1 MAGFLR
7 GRAAWLDTWLP
18 VIVVVLLGGT
28 WIAVHASA
36 GRGQV
41 HTVFQV
47 LALAESAVALLLRRR
62 KPVGALAGILVVY
75 LLVDLDTILIL
86 PLLLALL
93 TVAEMRGARTTAVA
107 CLLTAVTVVAMPLLH
122 GDRAQPGPLKVG
134 QLRDR
139 LAEPARVP
147 QHHPHAHRRA
157 FPLPSG
163 ATERCRASVLPI
175 KGARPLLERDMG

>member
-7 GRAAWLDTWLP
+7 RHPAWLDTWVP

-62 KPVGALAGILVVY
+62 KPVGALAGILVAY

-107 CLLTAVTVVAMPLLH
+107 GLITAVTVVAMPLLH
-122 GDRAQPGPLKVG
+122 GGRAQPGLLAGPVAHLLGVG
-134 QLRDR
+134 LAVALGAWLRAR
-139 LAEPARVP
+139 RQQRPPGPAR
-147 QHHPHAHRRA
+147 
-157 FPLPSG
+157 
-163 ATERCRASVLPI
+163 
-175 KGARPLLERDMG
+175 

>member
-7 GRAAWLDTWLP
+7 RHPAWLDTWVP
-18 VIVVVLLGGT
+18 VIVVMLLGGT

-62 KPVGALAGILVVY
+62 KPVGALAGILVAY

-122 GDRAQPGPLKVG
+122 GDRTQPGLLAGPVPHLLGVG
-134 QLRDR
+134 LAVAVGAWLRAR
-139 LAEPARVP
+139 RQVRPPGPAR
-147 QHHPHAHRRA
+147 
-157 FPLPSG
+157 
-163 ATERCRASVLPI
+163 
-175 KGARPLLERDMG
+175 

>member
-7 GRAAWLDTWLP
+7 RHPAWLDTWVP
-18 VIVVVLLGGT
+18 VIVVMLLGGT

-62 KPVGALAGILVVY
+62 KPVGALAGILVAY

-107 CLLTAVTVVAMPLLH
+107 GLITAVTVVAMPLLH
-122 GDRAQPGPLKVG
+122 GDRTQPGL
-134 QLRDR
+134 
-139 LAEPARVP
+139 LAGPVP
-147 QHHPHAHRRA
+147 HCWALDWRWRWVPGCA
-157 FPLPSG
+157 P
-163 ATERCRASVLPI
+163 
-175 KGARPLLERDMG
+175 GARCGHRDLRAKWRSRLSSVV

>member
-7 GRAAWLDTWLP
+7 RHPAWLDTWLP
-18 VIVVVLLGGT
+18 AIVVVLLGGT

-86 PLLLALL
+86 PLLLALV
-93 TVAEMRGARTTAVA
+93 TVAEMRGARTTAAAGLV
-107 CLLTAVTVVAMPLLH
+107 TAVTVVAMPLLH
-122 GDRAQPGPLKVG
+122 GGRAQPGLLAGPVAHLLGVG
-134 QLRDR
+134 LAVALGAWLRAR
-139 LAEPARVP
+139 RQQRPPGPAR
-147 QHHPHAHRRA
+147 
-157 FPLPSG
+157 
-163 ATERCRASVLPI
+163 
-175 KGARPLLERDMG
+175 

>member
-62 KPVGALAGILVVY
+62 KPVGALAGILVAY

-107 CLLTAVTVVAMPLLH
+107 GLITAVTVVAMPLLH
-122 GDRAQPGPLKVG
+122 GGRAQPGLLAGPVPHLLGVG
-134 QLRDR
+134 LAVALGAWLRAR
-139 LAEPARVP
+139 RQQRPPGPAR
-147 QHHPHAHRRA
+147 
-157 FPLPSG
+157 
-163 ATERCRASVLPI
+163 
-175 KGARPLLERDMG
+175 

>member
-7 GRAAWLDTWLP
+7 RHTAWLDTWLP
-18 VIVVVLLGGT
+18 VIVVVLLGGI

-41 HTVFQV
+41 HTAFQV

-62 KPVGALAGILVVY
+62 KPVGALAGILVAY

-93 TVAEMRGARTTAVA
+93 TVAEMRGARTTAAAGLV
-107 CLLTAVTVVAMPLLH
+107 TAVTVVAMPYLH
-122 GDRAQPGPLKVG
+122 GDRAPVSTLAGPVAHLLGVALAVALGSRLRARRQERSPGP
-134 QLRDR
+134 
-139 LAEPARVP
+139 AR
-147 QHHPHAHRRA
+147 
-157 FPLPSG
+157 
-163 ATERCRASVLPI
+163 
-175 KGARPLLERDMG
+175 

>member
-62 KPVGALAGILVVY
+62 KPVVALAGILVVY

-122 GDRAQPGPLKVG
+122 GGRAQPVLLAGPVAHLLGVG
-134 QLRDR
+134 LAVALGAWLRAR
-139 LAEPARVP
+139 RQERPPGPAR
-147 QHHPHAHRRA
+147 
-157 FPLPSG
+157 
-163 ATERCRASVLPI
+163 
-175 KGARPLLERDMG
+175 

>member
-1 MAGFLR
+1 MAGSLR
-7 GRAAWLDTWLP
+7 RHSAWLDTWVP

-62 KPVGALAGILVVY
+62 KPVGALAGILVAY

-122 GDRAQPGPLKVG
+122 GDRAQPGPLAGPVPHLLGVG
-134 QLRDR
+134 LAVALGAWLRAR
-139 LAEPARVP
+139 RQQRPPGPAR
-147 QHHPHAHRRA
+147 
-157 FPLPSG
+157 
-163 ATERCRASVLPI
+163 
-175 KGARPLLERDMG
+175 

>member
-7 GRAAWLDTWLP
+7 RHPAWLDTWLP
-18 VIVVVLLGGT
+18 VIVVVLLGGI

-41 HTVFQV
+41 HTAFQV

-62 KPVGALAGILVVY
+62 KPVGALAGILVAY

-93 TVAEMRGARTTAVA
+93 TVAEMRGARTTAAAGLV
-107 CLLTAVTVVAMPLLH
+107 TAVTVVAMPYLH
-122 GDRAQPGPLKVG
+122 GDRAPVSTLAGPVAHLLGVALAVALGSRLRARRQERSPGP
-134 QLRDR
+134 
-139 LAEPARVP
+139 AR
-147 QHHPHAHRRA
+147 
-157 FPLPSG
+157 
-163 ATERCRASVLPI
+163 
-175 KGARPLLERDMG
+175 

>member
-7 GRAAWLDTWLP
+7 RHPAWLDTWLP
-18 VIVVVLLGGT
+18 AIVVVLLGGT

-62 KPVGALAGILVVY
+62 KPVVALAGILVVY

-122 GDRAQPGPLKVG
+122 GDRAQPGPLAGPVPHLLGVG
-134 QLRDR
+134 
-139 LAEPARVP
+139 LAVA
-147 QHHPHAHRRA
+147 
-157 FPLPSG
+157 LG
-163 ATERCRASVLPI
+163 AWL
-175 KGARPLLERDMG
+175 GARRQERSTGPVR

>member
-7 GRAAWLDTWLP
+7 RHPAWLDTWVP
-18 VIVVVLLGGT
+18 VIVVMLLGGT

-62 KPVGALAGILVVY
+62 KPVGALAGILVAY

-107 CLLTAVTVVAMPLLH
+107 GLITAVTVVAMPLLH
-122 GDRAQPGPLKVG
+122 GGRAQPGLLAGPVAHLLGVG
-134 QLRDR
+134 LAVALGAWLRAR
-139 LAEPARVP
+139 RQQRPPGPAR
-147 QHHPHAHRRA
+147 
-157 FPLPSG
+157 
-163 ATERCRASVLPI
+163 
-175 KGARPLLERDMG
+175 

>member
-1 MAGFLR
+1 MTGFLR
-7 GRAAWLDTWLP
+7 RHPARLDTWLP
-18 VIVVVLLGGT
+18 VIVVALLGGI

-62 KPVGALAGILVVY
+62 KPVGALAGILVAY

-93 TVAEMRGARTTAVA
+93 TVAEMRGARTTAAAGLV
-107 CLLTAVTVVAMPLLH
+107 TAVTVVAMPYLH
-122 GDRAQPGPLKVG
+122 GDRAPVSPLAGPVPHLLGVGLAVALGSWLRARRQERPPGP
-134 QLRDR
+134 
-139 LAEPARVP
+139 AR
-147 QHHPHAHRRA
+147 
-157 FPLPSG
+157 
-163 ATERCRASVLPI
+163 
-175 KGARPLLERDMG
+175 